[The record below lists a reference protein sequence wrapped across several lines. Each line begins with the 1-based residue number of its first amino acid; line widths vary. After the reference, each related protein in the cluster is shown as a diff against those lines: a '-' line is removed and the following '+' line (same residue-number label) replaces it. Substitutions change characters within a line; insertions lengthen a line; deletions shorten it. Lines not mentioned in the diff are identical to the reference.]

1 MSDLLERFREGDRE
15 AFAALY
21 REHFP
26 AVFRFALYM
35 TGDRCAPVRLPRTLS
50 CGWSGIPANSIP
62 KRGDLGAFLGGVARK
77 MLHRQERI
85 DRRWLPLEDSARDRT
100 DFAAGVERDQE
111 AAEVRRAIAALPERY
126 REALVLCDLQG
137 KSYEEAAAALGCA
150 NGTVKSR
157 LHRARA
163 LLACKFQRRREGQKC
178 V

>member
-1 MSDLLERFREGDRE
+1 MSDLVERFREGDRE

-21 REHFP
+21 RQHFP

-35 TGDRCAPVRLPRTLS
+35 TGDRVRAGEITQDAFVWLVRHP
-50 CGWSGIPANSIP
+50 GEYDP

-85 DRRWLPLEDSARDRT
+85 DRRWLPLDESARDGT
-100 DFAAGVERDQE
+100 DFAAGLERDQE
-111 AAEVRRAIAALPERY
+111 AAELRRAIAALPERY

-157 LHRARA
+157 LHRART
-163 LLACKFQRRREGQKC
+163 LLAVKFQRRREGQKC

>member
-1 MSDLLERFREGDRE
+1 MSNLVERFREGDRE
-15 AFAALY
+15 AFATLY
-21 REHFP
+21 RDHFP

-35 TGDRCAPVRLPRTLS
+35 TGDRLRAGEITQDAFVWLVRH
-50 CGWSGIPANSIP
+50 PAEYDP

-77 MLHRQERI
+77 LLHRQERI
-85 DRRWLPLEDSARDRT
+85 NRRWLPLDEAAADHT

-111 AAEVRRAIAALPERY
+111 ARELRRAIATLPERY

-137 KSYEEAAAALGCA
+137 KSYDEAAGELGCA